1 MGKTL
6 NAAIAAIAA
15 AACAAALAGC
25 TAAHADLSSI
35 QPDEPAFSN
44 VPDRPEPEGPAAAGV
59 PDGQADGADRAVPD
73 GARADE
79 PETCHPE
86 PDAGYD
92 GDLNNNPAYLDYG
105 RYAGNDYGN
114 PFESRG
120 VTTDGEHGFG
130 WYSQNAPGFEGG
142 GLTALN
148 ENGRHVDETTGFI
161 MDGDGYI
168 AVAMDGVAKLSV
180 VPTPWGDAKVYDSVT
195 NSDEYTGYV
204 DIYTDF

>member
-92 GDLNNNPAYLDYG
+92 EDLNNNPAYLDYG

-114 PFESRG
+114 PFKGDG
-120 VTTDGEHGFG
+120 VAFIGETEFN
-130 WYSQNAPGFEGG
+130 WYSQNVLPGEGLGELNG
-142 GLTALN
+142 G
-148 ENGRHVDETTGFI
+148 GRHVDGETGFV

-168 AVAMDGVAKLSV
+168 AVAS
-180 VPTPWGDAKVYDSVT
+180 PWGRDEIGTVIDTPFGPGKVYDA
-195 NSDEYTGYV
+195 NEGDAY